1 MTQPAPPKSYIL
13 RELKEVGL
21 PDDISWMPQTLGWQI
36 LGLLALIVLIYVA
49 YRVIKHWWLNR
60 YRFEAIDV
68 TKDLAINDPKFE
80 YKLFVIIKRVMGHL
94 YPEHQALYGA
104 EFLTAMTEF
113 PMKTTIQL
121 DESLGNSWMLAL
133 TSKQYALKE
142 SDKVA
147 LKQYCLTWFKEH
159 QLRDV
164 S

>member
-1 MTQPAPPKSYIL
+1 MTQPAPPKSYML

-21 PDDISWMPQTLGWQI
+21 PDDVSWMPQTLGWKI
-36 LGLLALIVLIYVA
+36 LGLLALVAITYVA
-49 YRVIKHWWLNR
+49 YRTIKRWWLNR

-68 TKDLAINDPKFE
+68 TQDLAIDDPKFE

-94 YPEHQALYGA
+94 NPEHQSLYGA
-104 EFLTAMTEF
+104 EFLAAMTSF
-113 PMKTTIQL
+113 PMKTAIPF
-121 DESLGNSWMLAL
+121 DDSLGDSWMLAL

-147 LKQYCLTWFKEH
+147 LKQYCLAWFKQH
-159 QLRDV
+159 QLREV